1 MSGIQSTPLR
11 IPDVWD
17 ASWFRTFVAEVMAKA
32 DVRNAI
38 GQGVT
43 ITSDG
48 NSVATL
54 AVDIESTGAI
64 AGHNADPFA
73 HPNVIALHESSADP
87 HTQYLTRTDFEA
99 EMAQQYAIQYDQD
112 ADPPTAAYLGQAVP
126 GTDTSAAGW
135 RIQKL
140 TFGVDGDVSSQWADG
155 NASFDNIWDD
165 RASLSYS

>member
-1 MSGIQSTPLR
+1 MSGIQTVPLR

-17 ASWFRTFVAEVMAKA
+17 ASWFRVFVAEVIAKA

-38 GQGVT
+38 GEGVV

-54 AVDIESTGAI
+54 SVDAETLGALT
-64 AGHNADPFA
+64 AHDGDPNAHA
-73 HPNVIALHESSADP
+73 NVIALHTSNSDP

-112 ADPPTAAYLGQAVP
+112 ADPPTVAYLGQALP
-126 GTDTSAAGW
+126 GASSGAASW

-140 TFGVDGDVSSQWADG
+140 TFGGDGDVSSQWADG
-155 NASFDNIWDD
+155 DSNFDNVWTD